1 MTSISPAAYVQA
13 PQAASV
19 ASTTPST
26 DDARRRRRAI
36 APASHAAAG
45 VAELRAPEQQ
55 LPFSARV
62 GVSVRGRLL
71 YPIVG
76 AVLGT
81 LLLGLPGT
89 FLGAGV
95 GLLLA

>member
-1 MTSISPAAYVQA
+1 MTSISPVAYVRVPQVATVAATA
-13 PQAASV
+13 P
-19 ASTTPST
+19 T
-26 DDARRRRRAI
+26 DARRRAV
-36 APASHAAAG
+36 AAASHATAG

-62 GVSVRGRLL
+62 GVGVSVRGRLL
-71 YPIVG
+71 FPIVG

-89 FLGAGV
+89 FIGAGV
-95 GLLLA
+95 GFLLA